1 MFDPLRTLL
10 QEWEIRPVANA
21 AFAARVWRRIAER
34 SHPLPWRRRIPDVLG
49 MPAPAAT
56 VVAVAVLAG
65 FVAGEVWRRHHTAQE
80 RDAGLAAY
88 VLAVD
93 PIARTAAIEP

>member
-1 MFDPLRTLL
+1 MPDPLRTLL
-10 QEWEIRPVANA
+10 QEWEIKPTANV

-34 SHPLPWRRRIPDVLG
+34 SHPLRWRRRISDVLG
-49 MPAPAAT
+49 MPVPAAT
-56 VVAVAVLAG
+56 VVMVAVLAG
-65 FVAGEVWRRHHTAQE
+65 FVAGEVWRRHHAAQE

-93 PIARTAAIEP
+93 PIARTAALEP